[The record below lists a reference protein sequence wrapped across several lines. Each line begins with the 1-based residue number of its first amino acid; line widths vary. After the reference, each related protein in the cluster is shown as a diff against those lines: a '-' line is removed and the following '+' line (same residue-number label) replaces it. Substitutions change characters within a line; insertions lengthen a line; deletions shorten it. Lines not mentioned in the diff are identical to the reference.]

1 MTIKEIQSAL
11 LSLGY
16 SIGRVDGILGPKTI
30 KAVRAFQTKTKYLK
44 IDGIPGPKTA
54 SALRAST
61 MAVQGPKPAPISTT
75 QEPPKAA
82 VEPPVAVEQTV
93 NKPDPVRNAPQWA
106 IALYESLGWSHLHAV
121 ALTANLMWESG
132 GNSRIPPSINF
143 NAVGDR
149 GKSHG
154 AGQWNET
161 AGRFGLLQD
170 FATKRG
176 KSWGDPETQLLFLD
190 HELHTTERRAAA
202 LLRAATTIEEA
213 IEACIK
219 IWRPSIPH
227 ADRRL
232 AIAKKL
238 LNG

>member
-16 SIGRVDGILGPKTI
+16 KIGKVDGILGPKTT

-44 IDGIPGPKTA
+44 IDGIPGAKT
-54 SALRAST
+54 SAALQK
-61 MAVQGPKPAPISTT
+61 AVQPSSVYPMSPAPQPPKP
-75 QEPPKAA
+75 A

-93 NKPDPVRNAPQWA
+93 NKPDPVRNAPAWA
-106 IALYESLGWSHLHAV
+106 IALYESLGWSHIQAV

-132 GNSRIPPSINF
+132 GNARIPPTINF
-143 NAVGDR
+143 SAVGDR

-161 AGRFGLLQD
+161 AGRFKLLTD

-176 KSWGDPETQLLFLD
+176 RSWGDAETQLLFLD
-190 HELHTTERRAAA
+190 HELATTERRAAA
-202 LLRAATTIEEA
+202 LLRAATTIEDA
-213 IEACIK
+213 IDACIK

-227 ADRRL
+227 TERRL
-232 AIAKKL
+232 AIARKL